1 MYPNLRAEMARRRV
15 TGNDLANVL
24 NIRPA
29 TFSEK
34 MNGKSEFTFA
44 EAQIIKAY
52 LDTALPLEVLFEK
65 END

>member
-1 MYPNLRAEMARRRV
+1 MYPNLRAEMARNRV
-15 TGNDLANVL
+15 TGNELAEAL

-44 EAQIIKAY
+44 EAKFIKEY
-52 LDTALPLEVLFEK
+52 LGTTLTLEELFERG
-65 END
+65 